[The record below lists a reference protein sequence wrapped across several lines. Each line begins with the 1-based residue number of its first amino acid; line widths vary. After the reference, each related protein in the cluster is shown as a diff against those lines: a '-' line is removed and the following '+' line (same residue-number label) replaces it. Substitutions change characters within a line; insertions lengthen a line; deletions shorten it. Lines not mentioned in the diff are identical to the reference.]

1 MTKKP
6 PYSKELIQYRIGRAR
21 DTLSTAQLLRDQNAD
36 TASIVNRAY
45 YAMFYAALAIL
56 ATIGEET
63 SKHSGVLALFD
74 RHFIKTGVLPKEMGK
89 FLHTAFDTRQ
99 AGDYEDKLEISREMS
114 TRIVEFAAQ
123 FVNSIEEK
131 LRDRM

>member
-1 MTKKP
+1 MTKER
-6 PYSKELIQYRIGRAR
+6 PYSRELIQYRMERAR
-21 DTLSTAQLLRDQNAD
+21 ETLSTAQLLRDQNAD

-99 AGDYEDKLEISREMS
+99 TGDYEDKLEVSRAMAERM
-114 TRIVEFAAQ
+114 VEFAVQ
-123 FVNSIEEK
+123 FVSSIEEK
-131 LRDRM
+131 LRSQM